1 MHLPEVFLGLLF
13 LRKYRLTGAHLLP
26 RNIYHVN
33 LATSYC
39 VLYRLL
45 TCVLNT
51 ISTPV
56 HIFAMRP
63 NTRLPLVCLILAH
76 ISSLPDFPPT
86 YLNLCISVHREHEFC
101 AVAKMLILILY
112 TFICLH
118 PYREFVFSSSSF
130 CTSSSLD
137 VPAGVTQEEGH
148 RISHPPSFCGA
159 CLNFSRERVCT
170 ENSERA

>member
-33 LATSYC
+33 LATLYC

-51 ISTPV
+51 ISTPA

-101 AVAKMLILILY
+101 AVAKMLILTLYTIYFYLLTPLQRVCVFFQFILY
-112 TFICLH
+112 IK
-118 PYREFVFSSSSF
+118 FVGRTSRGHTGGRSQDFSSAF
-130 CTSSSLD
+130 FLRC
-137 VPAGVTQEEGH
+137 VP
-148 RISHPPSFCGA
+148 
-159 CLNFSRERVCT
+159 
-170 ENSERA
+170 